1 MKGRRVEDSASNL
14 STAQEPLVIMAATG
28 CERFRD
34 VMGKE
39 PKGYESVAVMEL
51 ITLSLPKMHSN
62 SVARPVLSPHTN
74 QSRFR

>member
-39 PKGYESVAVMEL
+39 PKGYESVAVMEEAN
-51 ITLSLPKMHSN
+51 TLSGPLSSTTFRPTYMFQ
-62 SVARPVLSPHTN
+62 VARKADG
-74 QSRFR
+74 